1 MDKSDYRQHISSQFN
16 TELEDVRSRVLEMGG
31 RVETQILDATRAL
44 VSLDGILASQ
54 VEAADQAINRI
65 EVRIDEDCSQILVRR
80 QPTAGDLRLV
90 YAVIKTI
97 TDLERIGDEAAKI
110 ARMAISLAAKERT
123 REHMLQVQH
132 LSNQVRTMVHDALDA
147 FARMDAEAAVAV
159 ARQDIV
165 VDREYESL
173 MRQLMTYMMEDVRTV
188 GPVIDIIFCI
198 RAMERIG
205 DHAKNIAEY
214 VVYLVK
220 GKDVRHIG
228 IDAMER
234 QVLARPPDPAE

>member
-1 MDKSDYRQHISSQFN
+1 MQQLYD
-16 TELEDVRSRVLEMGG
+16 RVLEMGG
-31 RVETQILDATRAL
+31 LVDSQLKKAVEA
-44 VSLDGILASQ
+44 LASQ
-54 VEAADQAINRI
+54 DVSLAEQVIEDDHRVNAMEVELDEECTRIIALRAPAAN
-65 EVRIDEDCSQILVRR
+65 
-80 QPTAGDLRLV
+80 DLRL
-90 YAVIKTI
+90 AITVIKTI